1 VPPAAR
7 VGGYRLRSREALG
20 VLLESL
26 DAEELSADGLFGVR
40 EGIDPGAEVADK
52 A

>member
-1 VPPAAR
+1 
-7 VGGYRLRSREALG
+7 

-40 EGIDPGAEVADK
+40 ERIDRATEVADEV
-52 A
+52 